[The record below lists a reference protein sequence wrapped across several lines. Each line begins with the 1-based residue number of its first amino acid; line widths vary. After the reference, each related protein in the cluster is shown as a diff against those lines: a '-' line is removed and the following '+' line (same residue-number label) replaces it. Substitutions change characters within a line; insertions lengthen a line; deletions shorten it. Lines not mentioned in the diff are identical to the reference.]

1 MFFTILSLFA
11 LKIFAQ
17 PTLPL
22 SGTIDILSSYRSYT
36 ATYLDWSYS
45 FYTQE
50 DLPFLFN
57 SSTPCDIYS
66 NSNVYNYPLRTL
78 QCGFYY
84 CGDCSDVTTPSCS
97 STIVGIDSQSHSGLR
112 AQLFAITSLVPVS
125 IVCEN
130 YDGGTITINFGSGQ
144 NNSTNI
150 GRTLLYSALYAA
162 GAILSLFTISRIL
175 QFRSN
180 NSRNSNQNASR
191 VYKGIQKRSLDED
204 PQEDPQEHRDLETGV
219 KNE

>member
-1 MFFTILSLFA
+1 
-11 LKIFAQ
+11 
-17 PTLPL
+17 
-22 SGTIDILSSYRSYT
+22 
-36 ATYLDWSYS
+36 
-45 FYTQE
+45 
-50 DLPFLFN
+50 
-57 SSTPCDIYS
+57 
-66 NSNVYNYPLRTL
+66 
-78 QCGFYY
+78 
-84 CGDCSDVTTPSCS
+84 
-97 STIVGIDSQSHSGLR
+97 
-112 AQLFAITSLVPVS
+112 
-125 IVCEN
+125 VCEN